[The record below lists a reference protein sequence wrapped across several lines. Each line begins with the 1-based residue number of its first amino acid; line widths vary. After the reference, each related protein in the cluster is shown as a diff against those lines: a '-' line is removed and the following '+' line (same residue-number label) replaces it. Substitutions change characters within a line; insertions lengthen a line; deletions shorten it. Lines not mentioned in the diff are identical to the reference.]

1 MKRSGFLWY
10 SICMNAPLKRG
21 TDSEGNTM
29 KSNEIEIMRTFL
41 CALDGGRPAPLCSEI
56 KINDEDAIY
65 GIIQKLVA
73 AALEDTKSKEGNFAE
88 GDYLDEA
95 VTDDPDD
102 LGAFAETV
110 SNTVFELV
118 SGSTEVRSGSGIFV
132 FCIVE
137 EQPLVGFFKM
147 NYRETYICKAD
158 EDDKVNWAIVSN
170 ALPKASI
177 RECEYFLIN
186 ILDRTVRMSDSEFFI
201 GGETKVNYLADRIL
215 KLRAKRSEKEKVDI
229 IRDTTIET
237 IRECYKPEE
246 VAEKV
251 MSYRK
256 EVAEHVGQTG
266 RVSVAKIEQAVFSDD
281 DEAKAAYRSK
291 LEHREIA
298 REPMEVS
305 RKTERAFQRK
315 QKIVTDNGIELL
327 VPVEFLKNADIVE
340 YQKDE
345 EGNITILLKDIHT
358 IKA

>member
-1 MKRSGFLWY
+1 
-10 SICMNAPLKRG
+10 
-21 TDSEGNTM
+21 M
-29 KSNEIEIMRTFL
+29 KSSEIEIMRTFL

-56 KINDEDAIY
+56 KINDEDAVY
-65 GIIQKLVA
+65 GIMQKLVA
-73 AALEDTKSKEGNFAE
+73 AALEDTKSKTGVFQE

-102 LGAFAETV
+102 LRAFAEDVTAK
-110 SNTVFELV
+110 VFELV
-118 SGSTEVRSGSGIFV
+118 SGSTEVRSGSGFFV

-137 EQPLVGFFKM
+137 EQPLVGFFKL
-147 NYRETYICKAD
+147 NYRETFLCKAD
-158 EDDKVNWAIVSN
+158 EDDKVTWAIASN

-201 GGETKVNYLADRIL
+201 GGETKVNYLAEHIL
-215 KLRAKRSEKEKVDI
+215 KLHAQRSEKEKVDI

-256 EVAEHVGQTG
+256 EVADHVEQTG
-266 RVSVAKIEQAVFSDD
+266 RVSVAKIEQAVFADD
-281 DEAKAAYRSK
+281 DEAKTAYREK
-291 LEHREIA
+291 LQHREIP

-305 RKTERAFQRK
+305 PKTGRAYLRK

-327 VPVEFLKNADIVE
+327 VPVEFLKNADVVE

-345 EGNITILLKDIHT
+345 EGNITILLKDIHA
-358 IKA
+358 INA

>member
-1 MKRSGFLWY
+1 
-10 SICMNAPLKRG
+10 
-21 TDSEGNTM
+21 M
-29 KSNEIEIMRTFL
+29 KSSEIEIMRTFL

-56 KINDEDAIY
+56 KINDEDPIY

-73 AALEDTKSKEGNFAE
+73 AALEDTKSKVGVFHE

-102 LGAFAETV
+102 LRAFAEDVTAK
-110 SNTVFELV
+110 VFELV
-118 SGSTEVRSGSGIFV
+118 SGSTEVRSGSGVFV

-137 EQPLVGFFKM
+137 EQPLVGFFKL
-147 NYRETYICKAD
+147 NYRETFVCRAD
-158 EDDKVNWAIVSN
+158 EDDKVTWAIASN
-170 ALPKASI
+170 ALPKASF
-177 RECEYFLIN
+177 RECEYFLFN
-186 ILDRTVRMSDSEFFI
+186 ILDRTVRLSDSEFFI

-215 KLRAKRSEKEKVDI
+215 RLRAQRSEKEKVDI

-256 EVAEHVGQTG
+256 EVADHVEQTG
-266 RVSVAKIEQAVFSDD
+266 RVSVAKIEQAVFADD
-281 DEAKAAYRSK
+281 DEAKTAYREK
-291 LEHREIA
+291 LQHREIP

-305 RKTERAFQRK
+305 PKTGRAYLRK

-327 VPVEFLKNADIVE
+327 VPVEFLKNADVVE

-345 EGNITILLKDIHT
+345 EGNITILLKDIHA
-358 IKA
+358 INA